1 MLYKKKLLINY
12 LRIFDCLVY
21 IKIVKKGKKMIL
33 RNRKQKLIRYNL
45 TEIYCVQNSVTDK
58 INSYRNVKFNKKKI
72 CKKIIIE
79 KRLMKNKN
87 KIRRIE
93 MKKKKE
99 MKIENKED

>member
-1 MLYKKKLLINY
+1 
-12 LRIFDCLVY
+12 
-21 IKIVKKGKKMIL
+21 
-33 RNRKQKLIRYNL
+33 
-45 TEIYCVQNSVTDK
+45 
-58 INSYRNVKFNKKKI
+58 VKFNKKKI